1 MGTKRSG
8 NRTASNPRVAA
19 RADMI
24 DPTDNSRSI
33 AFLRELMKLPSLDF
47 SSDEEV
53 EARTDLY
60 LDKCAEHGMRP
71 LLASYALALGIDRQT
86 LYDVRKGNGR
96 AALGVTPSTRDFIQ
110 KTSSLIESSLANQ
123 LITAKSGQVGLI
135 FALKQHGWK
144 DTVEVT
150 ADVKDDR
157 TLRERM
163 LSEGKSAKE
172 IAAGYAE
179 IVGVEDVEKVGAKAL
194 PEGK

>member
-8 NRTASNPRVAA
+8 NRTATNPRVAA

-47 SSDEEV
+47 SSDEDV

-60 LDKCAEHGMRP
+60 LDKCTEHGMRP

-86 LYDVRKGNGR
+86 LYDVRKGGR
-96 AALGVTPSTRDFIQ
+96 KTLGVTPSTRDFIQ

-163 LSEGKSAKE
+163 LSEEEKPPLRT
-172 IAAGYAE
+172 AAF
-179 IVGVEDVEKVGAKAL
+179 AL
-194 PEGK
+194 VNSITVARAS

>member
-86 LYDVRKGNGR
+86 LYRVRKGEKTS
-96 AALGVTPSTRDFIQ
+96 LGVTPSTREFVQ